1 MAQDHLFTGRVLGQ
15 ARSPMPGRYD
25 IAAITQE
32 DGSGCP
38 LYLSL
43 MKYGRCLI
51 LRSQK

>member
-15 ARSPMPGRYD
+15 ARSPMPGRHD